1 MKVLIVLI
9 FILPSII
16 LSKEADI
23 IQIKSYEFK
32 KEDNQ
37 ICWDTQN
44 QCLTELWITL
54 INSSDKT
61 IRAFD
66 ITLSCKSLLGDTKS
80 LNLKSQSTR
89 LIKEKQYGYT
99 GSSLLDN
106 IWSWFDTEN
115 EEDFIC
121 EISEQRFVH

>member
-1 MKVLIVLI
+1 MKKLL
-9 FILPSII
+9 II
-16 LSKEADI
+16 LFLIPIIGSSNESKI
-23 IQIKSYEFK
+23 IKIKSYEFK

-54 INSSDKT
+54 ENNSDKT

-66 ITLSCKSLLGDTKS
+66 ITLTCTSLLGDTKN

-89 LIKEKQYGYT
+89 LIKEKRYGYT
-99 GSSLLDN
+99 GTSLLDN

>member
-1 MKVLIVLI
+1 MKVLIALI
-9 FILPSII
+9 ALLPSIV
-16 LSKEADI
+16 LSNEVDV

-54 INSSDKT
+54 ENNSDKT

-66 ITLSCKSLLGDTKS
+66 ITLTCTSLLGDTK
-80 LNLKSQSTR
+80 NLILRSQSTR
-89 LIKEKQYGYT
+89 LIKEKRYGYT
-99 GSSLLDN
+99 GTSLLDN

-121 EISEQRFVH
+121 EISEQKFVH

>member
-9 FILPSII
+9 LLLPSII
-16 LSKEADI
+16 FSKEADI

-66 ITLSCKSLLGDTKS
+66 ITLS
-80 LNLKSQSTR
+80 
-89 LIKEKQYGYT
+89 YT
-99 GSSLLDN
+99 
-106 IWSWFDTEN
+106 
-115 EEDFIC
+115 
-121 EISEQRFVH
+121 

>member
-1 MKVLIVLI
+1 MKELIVLI
-9 FILPSII
+9 LLHPSII

-37 ICWDTQN
+37 ICRDTQN

-54 INSSDKT
+54 ENNSDKT

-66 ITLSCKSLLGDTKS
+66 ITLTCTSLLGDTK
-80 LNLKSQSTR
+80 NLILRSQSTR
-89 LIKEKQYGYT
+89 LIKEKRYGYT
-99 GSSLLDN
+99 GTSLLDN

-121 EISEQRFVH
+121 EISEQRFVY